1 MKKIIV
7 LLFVLLLMAG
17 CSADSHLSKVS
28 EGETVLFKGPNK
40 TFTKQDLYKQLKVT
54 DSGAITTDI
63 MNKIALASADIDM
76 DKINADADELINT
89 YKEMGYEDY
98 IIASYGSMEAYKDSY
113 ISTLLFS
120 ELSKLYVKDNYDT
133 IIGDDKP
140 VKMAIASFDS
150 EEEALKCIEDFNN
163 GSTFD
168 MAAANNNSINT
179 PSTSVYSDSDQS
191 LVYEVKEYLNSTD
204 KTGLS
209 TVIVNI
215 ATSTDADGNQTEKK
229 TYYVLNIESRNA
241 DEFKDEYIELKAAET
256 EAETVR
262 NHFMSSHAIK
272 FYDQD
277 LYELMSS
284 TYEVLK

>member
-1 MKKIIV
+1 
-7 LLFVLLLMAG
+7 
-17 CSADSHLSKVS
+17 
-28 EGETVLFKGPNK
+28 
-40 TFTKQDLYKQLKVT
+40 
-54 DSGAITTDI
+54 
-63 MNKIALASADIDM
+63 
-76 DKINADADELINT
+76 
-89 YKEMGYEDY
+89 MGYEDY

-150 EEEALKCIEDFNN
+150 EEEALKCIEDVNN

-262 NHFMSSHAIK
+262 NHFMSSHEIK

>member
-150 EEEALKCIEDFNN
+150 EEEALKCIEDVNN

-262 NHFMSSHAIK
+262 NHFMSSHEIK

>member
-262 NHFMSSHAIK
+262 NHFMSSHEIK

>member
-7 LLFVLLLMAG
+7 LLFVLLLMTG

-150 EEEALKCIEDFNN
+150 EEEALKCIEDVNN

-262 NHFMSSHAIK
+262 NHFMSSHEIK

>member
-150 EEEALKCIEDFNN
+150 EEEALNCIEDVNN

-262 NHFMSSHAIK
+262 NHFMSSHEIK

>member
-76 DKINADADELINT
+76 DKINTDADELINT

-150 EEEALKCIEDFNN
+150 EEEALKCIEDVNN

-262 NHFMSSHAIK
+262 NHFMSSHEIK

>member
-133 IIGDDKP
+133 IIGEDKP

-150 EEEALKCIEDFNN
+150 EEEALKCIEDVNN

-262 NHFMSSHAIK
+262 NHFMSSHEIK

>member
-28 EGETVLFKGPNK
+28 EGETVLFKGPSK

-113 ISTLLFS
+113 ISTMLFS

-150 EEEALKCIEDFNN
+150 EEEALKCIEDVNN

-262 NHFMSSHAIK
+262 NHFMSSHEIK

>member
-76 DKINADADELINT
+76 DKINTDADELINT

-262 NHFMSSHAIK
+262 NHFMSSHEIK

>member
-150 EEEALKCIEDFNN
+150 EEEALKCIEDVNN

-229 TYYVLNIESRNA
+229 TYYVLYIESRNA

-262 NHFMSSHAIK
+262 NHFMSSHEIK

>member
-133 IIGDDKP
+133 IIGNDKP

-150 EEEALKCIEDFNN
+150 EEEALKCIEDVNN

-262 NHFMSSHAIK
+262 NHFMSSHEIK

>member
-7 LLFVLLLMAG
+7 LFFVLLLMAG

-150 EEEALKCIEDFNN
+150 EEEALKCIEDVNN

-262 NHFMSSHAIK
+262 NHFMSSHEIK

>member
-17 CSADSHLSKVS
+17 CSADYHLSKVS

-150 EEEALKCIEDFNN
+150 EEEALKCIEDVNN

-262 NHFMSSHAIK
+262 NHFMSSHEIK

>member
-7 LLFVLLLMAG
+7 LLFVLLLMTG

-133 IIGDDKP
+133 IIGEDKP

-150 EEEALKCIEDFNN
+150 EEEALKCIEDVNN

-262 NHFMSSHAIK
+262 NHFMSSHEIK

>member
-40 TFTKQDLYKQLKVT
+40 TFTKQDFYKQLKVT

-150 EEEALKCIEDFNN
+150 EEEALKCIEDVNN

-262 NHFMSSHAIK
+262 NHFMSSHEIK

>member
-7 LLFVLLLMAG
+7 LLFVLLLMTG

-76 DKINADADELINT
+76 DKINADANELINT

-133 IIGDDKP
+133 IIGEDKP

-150 EEEALKCIEDFNN
+150 EEEALKCIEDVNN

-262 NHFMSSHAIK
+262 NHFMSSHEIK